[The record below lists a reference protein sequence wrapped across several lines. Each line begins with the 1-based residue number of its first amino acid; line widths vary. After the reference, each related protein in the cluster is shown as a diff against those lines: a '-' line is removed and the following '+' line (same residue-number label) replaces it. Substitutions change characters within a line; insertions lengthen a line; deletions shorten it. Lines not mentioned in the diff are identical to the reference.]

1 MKKDGEEKLKHEIS
15 LKNERIKVLEKYE
28 KRFMA
33 EKEKAEAVAR
43 QLGEA
48 QEMIKGAK
56 ADRDLGVQER
66 KLMEDK
72 LKRLEGKVAD
82 FEYETKRGK

>member
-1 MKKDGEEKLKHEIS
+1 
-15 LKNERIKVLEKYE
+15 
-28 KRFMA
+28 
-33 EKEKAEAVAR
+33 
-43 QLGEA
+43 
-48 QEMIKGAK
+48 MIKGAK

>member
-43 QLGEA
+43 
-48 QEMIKGAK
+48 
-56 ADRDLGVQER
+56 
-66 KLMEDK
+66 
-72 LKRLEGKVAD
+72 
-82 FEYETKRGK
+82 